1 MRQFIKQIS
10 KIMIHLKL
18 QEPTSKSKVN
28 MKTLNFLIDFLIN
41 VMHLFLS
48 QAVASVKICLRVF
61 AERLK
66 PPSMTLERHI

>member
-1 MRQFIKQIS
+1 
-10 KIMIHLKL
+10 MIELKL
-18 QEPTSKSKVN
+18 QELTFKSKAN

-48 QAVASVKICLRVF
+48 QAIASVKICLSVF
-61 AERLK
+61 ADRLK